1 MQCYTELTPPTAVT
15 HSLSLPF
22 VSAKS
27 NNLIVAKTSLLQI
40 FSTKTIEVE
49 VEDNA
54 AKDATRR
61 GDAHDTTINIEDGLA
76 DSFPGE
82 DSAMRVDRTKQTK
95 LILVAEYTL
104 SGTITSLV
112 RIKTISE
119 IGWRIPASWI

>member
-22 VSAKS
+22 VSANA
-27 NNLIVAKTSLLQI
+27 NNLVVAKTSLLQI

-49 VEDNA
+49 VAEPSA
-54 AKDATRR
+54 RDASRR
-61 GDAHDTTINIEDGLA
+61 ESAYDPTINDEDGLA
-76 DSFPGE
+76 DAFMGD

-112 RIKTISE
+112 RIKTLS
-119 IGWRIPASWI
+119 

>member
-22 VSAKS
+22 VSATS

-40 FSTKTIEVE
+40 FSTKIISIEVE
-49 VEDNA
+49 GPA
-54 AKDATRR
+54 AKDAAKREIAY
-61 GDAHDTTINIEDGLA
+61 DSTINDEDGLA
-76 DSFPGE
+76 DSFLGE

-104 SGTITSLV
+104 
-112 RIKTISE
+112 
-119 IGWRIPASWI
+119 